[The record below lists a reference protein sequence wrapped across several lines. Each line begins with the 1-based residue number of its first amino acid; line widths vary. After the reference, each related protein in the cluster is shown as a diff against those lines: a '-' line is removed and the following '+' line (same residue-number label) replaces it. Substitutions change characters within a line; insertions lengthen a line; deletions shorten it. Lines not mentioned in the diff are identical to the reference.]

1 MLHAASAHQSG
12 RLTIRKSSLEVFQ
25 GWEMTW
31 TGAATSWKS
40 TSCLLGRRPI
50 SRGFCLLGK
59 LSGPGSELPAEE
71 RLMTV
76 YPPIAALMK
85 VTEGAQKEALFP
97 HYSSPQ
103 RIENSIK
110 LPRLRMSAAS
120 VSARN

>member
-1 MLHAASAHQSG
+1 
-12 RLTIRKSSLEVFQ
+12 
-25 GWEMTW
+25 
-31 TGAATSWKS
+31 
-40 TSCLLGRRPI
+40 
-50 SRGFCLLGK
+50 
-59 LSGPGSELPAEE
+59 
-71 RLMTV
+71 MTV

-103 RIENSIK
+103 RIENFIK